1 MHINTEEL
9 IDIKAVIKRLDRTS
23 ATIYSMIKRGN
34 FPTGVKVGNS
44 RLWPQAEV
52 ETWIAENRKEAN

>member
-1 MHINTEEL
+1 MTIDTEGL

-34 FPTGVKVGNS
+34 FPAGVKVGNS
-44 RLWPQAEV
+44 RLWPRGEV
-52 ETWIAENRKEAN
+52 EAWYRNHRKEAN